1 MTNENLQIDEGKERK
16 AGWLELFFDLVYVV
30 IISKIVHELS
40 HLHDGHLQHN
50 LFLNYLII
58 LVPVWWLWTGHTMYV
73 NRFGIDDKL
82 EKILT
87 FVQMFLII
95 VLSMFVGA
103 GDLQT
108 THLYYVSVY
117 FLIRI
122 CTVLL
127 YLRGSVLYPENKKTA
142 LIIAKIITGGALISL
157 SGLFFL
163 KTHLQVGVALLYVGI
178 LFDIVVLYL
187 SQKKYA
193 FTTFFKELLIER
205 YGLLAIIILGESV
218 VNLSRSLGEIH
229 WNLNIA
235 LNGILGFLLL
245 VSVWWSYFGIT
256 GYVSDRKFIA
266 PNIIYGHLFIY
277 AALGFVATIIQFT
290 ITQDIIMK
298 DFKILVISTMLSLL
312 IGFFIVSISSVEKK
326 LQYFAKK
333 VAILAAIIAVVLL
346 FNSYFLIIF
355 STTSIFIYGTY
366 TFSKSMRGVK
376 YNFGD

>member
-1 MTNENLQIDEGKERK
+1 MTNENLQIDESKERK

-58 LVPVWWLWTGHTMYV
+58 LVPVWWLWTGHTMYA

-163 KTHLQVGVALLYVGI
+163 KTHLQIGVALLYVGI
-178 LFDIVVLYL
+178 LFDIIVLFL
-187 SQKKYA
+187 CQIKYSFSA
-193 FTTFFKELLIER
+193 FFKELLIER
-205 YGLLAIIILGESV
+205 YGLLAIIILGESI
-218 VNLSRSLGEIH
+218 VNLSRSLGGIH

-235 LNGILGFLLL
+235 LNGTLGFILL
-245 VSVWWSYFGIT
+245 VSVWWSYFGLT
-256 GYVSDRKFIA
+256 GYVSDRKFLP
-266 PNIIYGHLFIY
+266 PNVIYGHLFIY
-277 AALGFVATIIQFT
+277 AALGFLATIIQFT

-312 IGFFIVSISSVEKK
+312 LGFFIVSISAVEKK
-326 LQYFAKK
+326 LRYFAKK

-355 STTSIFIYGTY
+355 SITSIFIYGTY
-366 TFSKSMRGVK
+366 IFSKSMKGVK
-376 YNFGD
+376 